1 MQGRLQCYPRVGL
14 SALAKANDH
23 DSAVS
28 SDILSDEMTEIFPR
42 PKRAKIGS
50 TIDAGLLRALDNF
63 VAQHPELD
71 RSKVI
76 DEALRLWLARE
87 QAKAMAEQFRGPRST
102 AEQEEQRAWHDIQ
115 TASARRILRSP

>member
-1 MQGRLQCYPRVGL
+1 
-14 SALAKANDH
+14 
-23 DSAVS
+23 
-28 SDILSDEMTEIFPR
+28 MTEVFPR

-87 QAKAMAEQFRGPRST
+87 QAKAMAEQFRGPQS
-102 AEQEEQRAWHDIQ
+102 AAQQEQQRAWQDIQ